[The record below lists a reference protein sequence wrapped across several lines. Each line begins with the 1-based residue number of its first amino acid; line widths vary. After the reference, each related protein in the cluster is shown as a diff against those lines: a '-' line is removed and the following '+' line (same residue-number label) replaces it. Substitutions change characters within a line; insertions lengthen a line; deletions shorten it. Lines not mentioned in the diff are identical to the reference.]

1 MENDYIH
8 ITNWGLFGSIG
19 FMLLVALV
27 AFLAK
32 LGITKSIFI
41 GTIRSFLQ
49 LILMGYVLSFIF
61 KANEWYYTVLIVL
74 IMYVFA
80 AWDSFKGI
88 KFRPKN
94 IFTNSFLAMFLGSI
108 FPLIYMFYALMTVKP
123 WFNPQYIIP
132 ISAMV
137 ISNTMS
143 GISICLNHF
152 GSNIKLR
159 KLEVEAKLSLGAN
172 INQATEEIQKS
183 SIKAGLIPTVNALMV
198 LGIVKL
204 PGMMTGQIIGGVDP
218 VESVKYQ
225 LLIMYIIS
233 ASTAVSLYI
242 LVKLIKS
249 SIFNKRGQLL

>member
-1 MENDYIH
+1 MEYIE
-8 ITNWGLFGSIG
+8 ISNWGLFGSIV
-19 FMLLVALV
+19 FMLLVAFI

-32 LGITKSIFI
+32 LGITKSIFV
-41 GTIRSFLQ
+41 GTIRSFVQ

-61 KANEWYYTVLIVL
+61 DANKWYFTILIVL
-74 IMYVFA
+74 VMYIFG
-80 AWDSFKGI
+80 AWDSYKSI
-88 KFRPKN
+88 KFKPKN
-94 IFTNSFLAMFLGSI
+94 IFVNSLLAMFLGSI
-108 FPLIYMFYALMTVKP
+108 FPLAFMFYALLSIKP
-123 WFNPQYIIP
+123 WFNPQYTIP

-152 GSNIKLR
+152 GSNLKLR
-159 KLEVEAKLSLGAN
+159 RNEVEAKLSLGASTN
-172 INQATEEIQKS
+172 LATEDFQKS
-183 SIKAGLIPTVNALMV
+183 SIKAGLIPTINALMV

-242 LVKLIKS
+242 LVKLLQK
-249 SIFNKRGQLL
+249 SIFNKRCQLL

>member
-1 MENDYIH
+1 MGEYIS
-8 ITNWGLFGSIG
+8 ISNWGLFGSIA

-41 GTIRSFLQ
+41 GTIRSFFQ
-49 LILMGYVLSFIF
+49 LILMGYVLSYVFN
-61 KANEWYYTVLIVL
+61 ANKWYFTILIVI
-74 IMYVFA
+74 IMFVFA
-80 AWDSFKGI
+80 AWDSYKSI
-88 KFRPKN
+88 KFKPKK
-94 IFTNSFLAMFLGSI
+94 IFAHSLLAMFLGSV
-108 FPLIYMFYALMTVKP
+108 FPLAYLFYGLLTLNT
-123 WFNPQYIIP
+123 WYDPQYIIP

-152 GSNIKLR
+152 GSNLKLK
-159 KLEVEAKLSLGAN
+159 KLEVEAKLSLGASSN
-172 INQATEEIQKS
+172 LATEEIQKS
-183 SIKAGLIPTVNALMV
+183 SIRAGLIPTITALMV

-242 LVKLIKS
+242 LVKLLQS
-249 SIFNKRGQLL
+249 SIFNKRGQLV

>member
-1 MENDYIH
+1 METDYIH
-8 ITNWGLFGSIG
+8 ITDWSLVGSIG
-19 FMLLVALV
+19 FMLLVALI
-27 AFLAK
+27 AYLAK

-41 GTIRSFLQ
+41 GTVRSFIQ
-49 LILMGYVLSFIF
+49 LIIMGYILSFVF
-61 KANEWYYTVLIVL
+61 GTNKWYFTVLIVM
-74 IMYVFA
+74 IMFVFA
-80 AWDSFKGI
+80 AWDSFKSI
-88 KFRPKN
+88 KFKPPK
-94 IFTNSFLAMFLGSI
+94 IFTNSLIAMFLGSV
-108 FPLIYMFYALMTVKP
+108 FPLIYLFYVLLRVDP

-143 GISICLNHF
+143 GVSICLNHF
-152 GSNIKLR
+152 GSNLKLR

-172 INQATEEIQKS
+172 SNQATEDIQKS
-183 SIKAGLIPTVNALMV
+183 SINAGLIPTINALMV

-233 ASTAVSLYI
+233 ASTAISLYI
-242 LVKLIKS
+242 LVKLLQK
-249 SIFNKRGQLL
+249 SIFNRRGQLL